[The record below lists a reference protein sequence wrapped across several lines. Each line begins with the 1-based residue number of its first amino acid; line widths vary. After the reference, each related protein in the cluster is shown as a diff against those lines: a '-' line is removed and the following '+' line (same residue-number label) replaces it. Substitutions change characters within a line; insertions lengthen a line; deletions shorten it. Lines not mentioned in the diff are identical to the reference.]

1 MFIVIQSAKAV
12 LSDAFIHHRQTSG
25 PWRGAIAL
33 TFISLFDR
41 DTAQT
46 VKERFGKKLYESLLV

>member
-1 MFIVIQSAKAV
+1 VKRALELSNNLFFSA
-12 LSDAFIHHRQTSG
+12 
-25 PWRGAIAL
+25 
-33 TFISLFDR
+33 DR